1 SCAISGK
8 AGTCSAVAAGLP
20 DPAGQCRD
28 SGAVSCATNGV
39 CDGAGGCQL
48 YAAGTECAP
57 PNCPIGTTTATLARR
72 CDGAGSCQAAATQ
85 SCLPYTCNGTSCR
98 AACSGDSECGPG
110 TVCNSG
116 SCGKKRLG
124 QVCTAGTEC
133 DSGNCVDG
141 VCCSA
146 TSCGTCKACNVAG
159 GAGSCNPIPAG
170 AMETHGGC
178 VPS

>member
-1 SCAISGK
+1 AATSCFPFRCGVAMCKSSCTADADCAPPGVCVGGSCGLKPNGATCGDGTECKSGVCAQGICCQTTCSGTCMSCAISGK

-85 SCLPYTCNGTSCR
+85 S
-98 AACSGDSECGPG
+98 
-110 TVCNSG
+110 
-116 SCGKKRLG
+116 
-124 QVCTAGTEC
+124 
-133 DSGNCVDG
+133 
-141 VCCSA
+141 
-146 TSCGTCKACNVAG
+146 
-159 GAGSCNPIPAG
+159 
-170 AMETHGGC
+170 
-178 VPS
+178 